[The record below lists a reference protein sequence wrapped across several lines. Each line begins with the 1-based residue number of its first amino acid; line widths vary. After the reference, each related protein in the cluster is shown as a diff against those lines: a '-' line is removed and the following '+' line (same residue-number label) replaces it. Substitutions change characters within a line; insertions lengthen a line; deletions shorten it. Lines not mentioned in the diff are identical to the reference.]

1 MDIAKSYYQDFKFH
15 LRLKR
20 RAIKKAKIQHGSA
33 KVFNNFEMTSF
44 FKLEPRLHFN
54 EKIYINMID
63 NEKNSNNEE
72 TKKEINTHNNQ

>member
-1 MDIAKSYYQDFKFH
+1 
-15 LRLKR
+15 
-20 RAIKKAKIQHGSA
+20 
-33 KVFNNFEMTSF
+33 MTSF